1 MPSFFSDCGTDIF
14 TFSYIRMW
22 NALYN
27 FLWIRNKRN
36 AKEFKQCLNTKK
48 KSWASLFKL
57 GQQLPHCH
65 WTLESPC
72 LPNPRV
78 TLFASPPTT
87 PFPHSAWTTF
97 SNISVISWQ
106 SVLWVEETRST
117 RRKSPTCRKSRT
129 NFYHIMLYRV
139 HLVWL
144 HR

>member
-14 TFSYIRMW
+14 TFSCIRMW

-78 TLFASPPTT
+78 TLFTSPPTPP
-87 PFPHSAWTTF
+87 PFSTQCVNPLSAIFQLFHGNQFYGWRKPGVHEENRRPVGSRGQTF
-97 SNISVISWQ
+97 I
-106 SVLWVEETRST
+106 T
-117 RRKSPTCRKSRT
+117 
-129 NFYHIMLYRV
+129 
-139 HLVWL
+139 
-144 HR
+144 